1 MARLFRGWNG
11 CASPESV
18 EFCFV
23 IADSENE
30 AVDLARSFFWQMDL
44 PNEPGR
50 CRAYRCENPELEDK
64 MQEIGRRCTMSEN
77 EKTIP
82 VIPEGFPPAD
92 KADELTPQQLDQLN
106 DKYGFT
112 TREIAE
118 MYDGLS
124 WQKVARTVAKLRN
137 PEGKTKEPRGKNKPQ
152 DNEPE
157 LETEVAAELTE
168 SVDTAP
174 IPKKLR
180 PTAFS
185 GSALDYRVEGDN
197 LVLRRMEGSEMHM
210 PLSLLNVMI
219 SELQELS
226 EVIEE

>member
-1 MARLFRGWNG
+1 
-11 CASPESV
+11 
-18 EFCFV
+18 
-23 IADSENE
+23 
-30 AVDLARSFFWQMDL
+30 
-44 PNEPGR
+44 
-50 CRAYRCENPELEDK
+50 
-64 MQEIGRRCTMSEN
+64 MSEN

-137 PEGKTKEPRGKNKPQ
+137 PGGK
-152 DNEPE
+152 PE
-157 LETEVAAELTE
+157 T
-168 SVDTAP
+168 DTASETSQRLVFM
-174 IPKKLR
+174 PKKLR